1 MKLNILKLVISLT
14 STLMLSISAL
24 AESIDREIER
34 NLGLEYANVSKGV
47 IKVTIKPEGRCFFG
61 DLDAMILELGTSAKD
76 TKYYLSL
83 ESMDNTSS
91 QSTNF
96 TELPS
101 LMKLASEPNTFEL
114 AIPNKDSKLL
124 GLYLC
129 KSSSSNFTTCKDK
142 KVVSYNEILKR
153 YQVNYN
159 KKDKTVQNVS
169 NSPEYLTNSAD
180 KIYFYKPIIVQDY
193 KVAVPTKAMSNS
205 RYESMNSMLSKL
217 DVNNK
222 SLESDMKTMLQL
234 SSTLESIPLQVKK
247 GEVVITLPGFSA
259 KKCGL

>member
-1 MKLNILKLVISLT
+1 MKLNILQFIISLT

-24 AESIDREIER
+24 AETIDREIER
-34 NLGLEYANVSKGV
+34 DLGLEYANVSRGT

-61 DLDAMILELGTSAKD
+61 DLDAMILELGTSTKE

-83 ESMDNTSS
+83 EAMDNSSS

-96 TELPS
+96 IQLPS
-101 LMKLASEPNTFEL
+101 LLKLVAQANTFEL

-129 KSSSSNFTTCKDK
+129 KSSSGNFTTCKDK
-142 KVVSYNEILKR
+142 KVVSYSEILKR

-159 KKDKTVQNVS
+159 KQDKTVQNVS
-169 NSPEYLTNSAD
+169 NSSEYLTNSSD

-205 RYESMNSMLSKL
+205 RYESMNIMLSKL
-217 DVNNK
+217 NANNK
-222 SLESDMKTMLQL
+222 TLESDMKTMLQL

-247 GEVVITLPGFSA
+247 GEVLITLPGFNA